1 MNTATAARPATL
13 QHGASAAREDMYV
26 AIHKAMRHFMTD
38 TLHRVGRMDATDG
51 ADLAR
56 TLGQFEDLMSA
67 CMNHLQHEND
77 FVHTAIEARAPRGSA
92 RTADDHVEH
101 IAHIEALRAE
111 ARALAQADS
120 KARPALALRLY
131 RHLALF
137 VADNF
142 QHMNVEETQN
152 NATLWAQYSDAELVE
167 IHQRII
173 ASLPPA
179 ETLQVMRWM
188 IPALHPAE
196 RAQTLG
202 GMQAG
207 APAQAFA
214 AVLEVVRPQLDE
226 PAWNQLARA
235 LGIAQQPGLV
245 DFR

>member
-1 MNTATAARPATL
+1 MSTTTAARPA
-13 QHGASAAREDMYV
+13 QAANASRLDLYV
-26 AIHKAMRHFMTD
+26 GIHKAMRHFMTD
-38 TLHRVGRMDATDG
+38 TLHRVGRMDVGDG

-56 TLGQFEDLMSA
+56 TLGQFEDLMAA
-67 CMNHLQHEND
+67 CMNHLHHEND

-111 ARALAQADS
+111 ARALAQSDAA
-120 KARPALALRLY
+120 ARPLLALRLY

-152 NATLWAQYSDAELVE
+152 NAALWAHYSDAELME
-167 IHQRII
+167 LHQRIV

-179 ETLQVMRWM
+179 ENLEVMRWM
-188 IPALHPAE
+188 IPALSPAE

-202 GMQAG
+202 GMKAG
-207 APAQAFA
+207 APAEAFA
-214 AVLEVVRPQLDE
+214 AVLDVVRPHLDDN
-226 PAWNQLARA
+226 AWNQLARA

>member
-1 MNTATAARPATL
+1 MNTTATAARPVHA
-13 QHGASAAREDMYV
+13 ASAQRLDLYV
-26 AIHKAMRHFMTD
+26 GIHKAMRHFMTD
-38 TLHRVGRMDATDG
+38 TLHRLGRMDATDS

-56 TLGQFEDLMSA
+56 TLGQFEDLMAA
-67 CMNHLQHEND
+67 CMNHLHHEND

-101 IAHIEALRAE
+101 VAHIEALRAE
-111 ARALAQADS
+111 ARGLAQAEAA
-120 KARPALALRLY
+120 ARPMLALRLY

-142 QHMNVEETQN
+142 QHMNIEETQN
-152 NATLWAQYSDAELVE
+152 NAALWAQYSDAELLE

-179 ETLQVMRWM
+179 ETMEVMRWM
-188 IPALHPAE
+188 IPALSPAE

-202 GMQAG
+202 GMKAG
-207 APAQAFA
+207 APAEAFA
-214 AVLEVVRPQLDE
+214 AVLDVVRPHLDDK
-226 PAWNQLARA
+226 AWNQLARA
-235 LGIAQQPGLV
+235 LGVAQQAGLV